1 MTLTDVRSAFEL
13 SEDLHALTD
22 HRDAWDRLAMISP
35 SPFLTHAWL
44 APWARSSRQRLL
56 CATVKGPGGELR
68 AGALLRRIPG
78 GLASGAEDFG
88 GDWDV
93 VAVDEAARRALWEGI
108 VSLKPPRLH
117 LAQLRVDSPETL
129 IASDVLRRSGYGI
142 LPSVRTEACP
152 YVALPATFE
161 ELLAGRSSGT
171 RQDVRRRRRK
181 LERAG
186 RVRFRTTTGGPNLD
200 RDWKKFL
207 TVEASG
213 WKGQTKSAIITRPSA
228 KTLYDDFVHEA
239 AERGWLRLGLLE
251 LDGSVIAGQLAI
263 FLGGEGFGL
272 KMGFD
277 ESYRDLGPG
286 SVIIAETFREAIE
299 EGLRGMD
306 LLGRRSLQDALDR
319 PGPTAAAPA
328 RGPRY
333 AGKGRRARL
342 EIAAPSAAGRAPRPG
357 PRRPP
362 APPAAGTP
370 PAGSAEDRRTRRPPR
385 RRDEG
390 RPAMTSGVAG
400 RPLSITCVGAGRPGC
415 SSPSS
420 RGPAGTR

>member
-13 SEDLHALTD
+13 SEDVHALTD
-22 HRDAWDRLAMISP
+22 HRDAWDRLAMSSP

-44 APWARSSRQRLL
+44 APWARSSRQHLL

-68 AGALLRRIPG
+68 AGALLRRVPG

-93 VAVDEAARRALWEGI
+93 VAADETARRALWEGI

-117 LAQLRVDSPETL
+117 LAQLRVGSPETV
-129 IASDVLRRSGYGI
+129 IASEVLRRSGYGI

-161 ELLAGRSSGT
+161 ELLATRSSKA

-181 LERAG
+181 LEQAG
-186 RVRFRTTTGGPNLD
+186 RVRFRTTTGGPNLE

-213 WKGQTKSAIITRPSA
+213 WKGQTKSAIVTRPGA

-251 LDGSVIAGQLAI
+251 LDGSVIAGQLAV

-306 LLGRRSLQDALDR
+306 LLGDADPYKMRWTDQVRPRQRLRVVRGTPGRVAERVWRSQLH
-319 PGPTAAAPA
+319 
-328 RGPRY
+328 PRLVML
-333 AGKGRRARL
+333 RDRARDDPQLRLRL
-342 EIAAPSAAGRAPRPG
+342 ERLQQGVQKIAGLGGRHDVETKDDQR
-357 PRRPP
+357 
-362 APPAAGTP
+362 
-370 PAGSAEDRRTRRPPR
+370 
-385 RRDEG
+385 
-390 RPAMTSGVAG
+390 
-400 RPLSITCVGAGRPGC
+400 
-415 SSPSS
+415 
-420 RGPAGTR
+420 

>member
-13 SEDLHALTD
+13 SEDLDALTD

-93 VAVDEAARRALWEGI
+93 VALDEAARRALWEGI

-277 ESYRDLGPG
+277 ETYRDLGPG
-286 SVIIAETFREAIE
+286 SVIVAETFREAIE

-306 LLGRRSLQDALDR
+306 LLGAADSYKMRWTDQVRPRQRLRVVRGTPGRVAERVWRSQLH
-319 PGPTAAAPA
+319 
-328 RGPRY
+328 PRLVVL
-333 AGKGRRARL
+333 RDRARDDPQLRLRL
-342 EIAAPSAAGRAPRPG
+342 ERLQQGAQRIAGLGGRHDVETKDDQR
-357 PRRPP
+357 
-362 APPAAGTP
+362 
-370 PAGSAEDRRTRRPPR
+370 
-385 RRDEG
+385 
-390 RPAMTSGVAG
+390 
-400 RPLSITCVGAGRPGC
+400 
-415 SSPSS
+415 
-420 RGPAGTR
+420 